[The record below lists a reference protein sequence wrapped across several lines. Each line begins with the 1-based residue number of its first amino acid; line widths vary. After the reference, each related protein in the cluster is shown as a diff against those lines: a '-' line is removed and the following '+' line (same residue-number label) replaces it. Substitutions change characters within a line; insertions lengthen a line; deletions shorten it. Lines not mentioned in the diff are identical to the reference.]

1 MPSVKNNK
9 FIDMKM
15 KNVLLVLLMSLFVSF
30 PLFAQSK
37 TDQLVGNYYVIK
49 QDTKSESRIQI
60 YKTSE
65 GKYEGKI
72 IWLKYPNRPDGSP
85 KHDDKNP
92 NPELR
97 KVRSDQIVLL
107 KNFTYDEKNNE
118 WIGGTIYD
126 PEEGKIYKCK
136 LSFESP
142 AKLKVRG
149 YVGIPAFGK
158 TMYWTK
164 ENT

>member
-1 MPSVKNNK
+1 
-9 FIDMKM
+9 MKI
-15 KNVLLVLLMSLFVSF
+15 KTILSVLLMSLFISF
-30 PLFAQSK
+30 PLFSQSK
-37 TDQLVGNYYVIK
+37 ADQLIGKYYVIK
-49 QDTKSESRIQI
+49 EDTKSESRIQI
-60 YKTSE
+60 YKTQE

-72 IWLKYPNRPDGSP
+72 IWLKYPNRPDGTP

-92 NPELR
+92 DPELR

-126 PEEGKIYKCK
+126 PEEGKTYKCK
-136 LSFESP
+136 LNFESSD
-142 AKLKVRG
+142 KLKVRG

-164 ENT
+164 EKQ